1 MQTVLLDTNCL
12 IDLAEDCQ
20 PRAAN
25 LRRIVAGQGSGYEVV
40 ASAITASENPK
51 QGHAPKT
58 WDEFVSL
65 LERAGLPDARVL
77 SPMAYWD
84 VTFWDHALWV
94 GEGMKELEIKVHRTL
109 APGFDMDDRTNE
121 HKWRNIKCDV
131 QVVWTAIWH
140 RVDTLITSDRP
151 ILSKADKLREL
162 GIEAQSP
169 AAFAANP

>member
-1 MQTVLLDTNCL
+1 
-12 IDLAEDCQ
+12 
-20 PRAAN
+20 
-25 LRRIVAGQGSGYEVV
+25 
-40 ASAITASENPK
+40 
-51 QGHAPKT
+51 
-58 WDEFVSL
+58 
-65 LERAGLPDARVL
+65 
-77 SPMAYWD
+77 
-84 VTFWDHALWV
+84 
-94 GEGMKELEIKVHRTL
+94 MKELEIKVHRTL